1 MHCMCARTFSCTQP
15 THALNQHIH
24 GLTLST
30 ALLCDDGVGRSAASN
45 ASSNHHHVVITFET
59 GEARHRVP
67 LTAGDCWGPLLCHS
81 LLGTAGDPCFASQE
95 WRKHVDLTQASKS
108 VDLSFFS
115 CLIRTPHRG
124 GTEGVADKV
133 SLLCPLLYYR
143 SHWEKLTS
151 TRNRANP
158 HPLKS
163 RSK

>member
-1 MHCMCARTFSCTQP
+1 MCARTFSCTQP

-45 ASSNHHHVVITFET
+45 ASSNHHHVVITFEI

-67 LTAGDCWGPLLCHS
+67 LTAGDR
-81 LLGTAGDPCFASQE
+81 LLGTPALL
-95 WRKHVDLTQASKS
+95 RKNGENMLTQASKS

-133 SLLCPLLYYR
+133 SRLCPLLYYR